1 MRKMPLHV
9 LGIILALIGLFAA
22 AGAVDHG
29 MFLGGALFCLFGVG
43 LNFWLIAQ
51 DSADIGDSRRE

>member
-9 LGIILALIGLFAA
+9 LGIALAVIGLFVA

-29 MFLGGALFCLFGVG
+29 MFLGGVLFCLFGIG

-51 DSADIGDSRRE
+51 DSPDDSAGRSD